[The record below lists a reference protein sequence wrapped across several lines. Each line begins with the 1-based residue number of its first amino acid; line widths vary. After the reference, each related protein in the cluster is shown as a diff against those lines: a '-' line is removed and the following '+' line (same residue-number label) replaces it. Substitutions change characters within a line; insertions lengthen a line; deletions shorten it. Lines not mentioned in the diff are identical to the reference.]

1 MTSNVGFRTFLNVTK
16 KGSSSSALIEPFS
29 ALTAGENARTMYVG
43 SNEVEITEDDS
54 KTGLSTSVVYYT
66 LPEEDFGALVR
77 TTTFTNSGDD
87 TLTIQGLDG
96 LAKMEPAG
104 GLLDG
109 QMKNMGRTLE
119 GWMDVYQGS
128 KDEGDITM
136 PFYKLSTQPSDT
148 ASVKVQI
155 EGHYCLSMIDGGKV
169 RKVGEQIP
177 TVAST
182 NARPLASLSLIA
194 GTLDPPSHHLRHR
207 QDLRTGEK

>member
-1 MTSNVGFRTFLNVTK
+1 
-16 KGSSSSALIEPFS
+16 
-29 ALTAGENARTMYVG
+29 
-43 SNEVEITEDDS
+43 
-54 KTGLSTSVVYYT
+54 
-66 LPEEDFGALVR
+66 
-77 TTTFTNSGDD
+77 
-87 TLTIQGLDG
+87 
-96 LAKMEPAG
+96 
-104 GLLDG
+104 
-109 QMKNMGRTLE
+109 MKNMGRTLE